1 MDILLSIDAYPVH
14 VSAEYRL
21 CTMHIWFLLSAGIEN
36 ADNKMTKTFV
46 VDYSKTCLYQ
56 NAHTRN

>member
-21 CTMHIWFLLSAGIEN
+21 CTIAHMIS
-36 ADNKMTKTFV
+36 TFCWHW
-46 VDYSKTCLYQ
+46 KC
-56 NAHTRN
+56 R